1 MHRMRTTVTV
11 IAGLAATIVA
21 ASAHQTPERVV
32 PVHQEPRHRMVFE
45 AGPTRILHLQIHPGD
60 TSLWHSHDEPILY
73 VSFGATTKTRT
84 QNLGAEWTA
93 PVNVFPA
100 APPSRVLSA
109 TAYAKQPLT
118 HRIENV
124 GETLFEL
131 VAVTNSTRGDE
142 TRTSRE
148 AGFTAAAELTNG
160 WFRAYR
166 FSLAPRESADHTHT
180 APTVVVQT
188 SSGAGI
194 GTGRRVFGF
203 NGQTSWSYFD
213 AGEPHTLRNTGTTAL
228 ELVEVEVRQ
237 PRP

>member
-1 MHRMRTTVTV
+1 MPRVRTTVTV
-11 IAGLAATIVA
+11 IIGIAAAVAA
-21 ASAHQTPERVV
+21 ASAQAPDRVV

-73 VSFGATTKTRT
+73 VSFGATTRTRT
-84 QNLGAEWTA
+84 QNLGAEWSA
-93 PVNVFPA
+93 PVNVFPT

-109 TAYAKQPLT
+109 TAYAKQALT

-124 GETLFEL
+124 GDALFEL

-142 TRTSRE
+142 TQTSQD
-148 AGFTAAAELTNG
+148 AGFGTAAELSNG

-166 FSLAPRESADHTHT
+166 LSLAAGQVTEHSHR

-188 SSGAGI
+188 ST
-194 GTGRRVFGF
+194 GTGMASGRRVFGF
-203 NGQTSWSYFD
+203 NGQTSWCYFD
-213 AGEPHTLRNTGTTAL
+213 AAEPHTLRNTGTTPL